1 MVASVL
7 GFLSPAWPHH
17 RPLSAAAFCVPR
29 LPGRQNTAVWDICDD
44 APNNH
49 EFWGLMR
56 ALFGYTCKPT
66 PVEIIAYFLY
76 WALAIT
82 FLCFKL
88 HLG

>member
-1 MVASVL
+1 
-7 GFLSPAWPHH
+7 
-17 RPLSAAAFCVPR
+17 
-29 LPGRQNTAVWDICDD
+29 VWDICDD

-82 FLCFKL
+82 FLSFKL
-88 HLG
+88 HLGWVEKFSWGCCRLLYWGWMVGVVYDKVVLKLPHCG

>member
-1 MVASVL
+1 MSDVL
-7 GFLSPAWPHH
+7 RFVPTLSGHTADPSPPVLSP
-17 RPLSAAAFCVPR
+17 
-29 LPGRQNTAVWDICDD
+29 LPQNTAVWNICDEAD
-44 APNNH
+44 NDH

>member
-1 MVASVL
+1 
-7 GFLSPAWPHH
+7 
-17 RPLSAAAFCVPR
+17 
-29 LPGRQNTAVWDICDD
+29 VWDICDD

-82 FLCFKL
+82 FLFFKL
-88 HLG
+88 HLGWVGKFSWGCCRLL